1 MNLKTYSLQ
10 FIRRGRL
17 CMNNSDKEFFQFW
30 CYKVL
35 PLVYDDSLS
44 YYELLC
50 KMVDYINNLIETDK
64 LQNDEINKLKQEIQA
79 VQNWIDN
86 FDTSFAENV
95 IAQYLATMI
104 FVTISDA
111 GYIIYN
117 IPKHWECI
125 TFNTTGLDIGNNIGV
140 GDYDYGHLV
149 LSY

>member
-1 MNLKTYSLQ
+1 MSN
-10 FIRRGRL
+10 
-17 CMNNSDKEFFQFW
+17 CDKEFFRFW

-44 YYELLC
+44 YYEILC

-104 FVTISDA
+104 FVSISDS

-117 IPKHWECI
+117 IPKHWESI
-125 TFNTTGLDIGNNIGV
+125 TFNTTGLDIENNIGI